1 MIFKQENIK
10 RHISFMKIRAEVYR
24 RREAV
29 IFRRCGLDF
38 PGKGGILSL
47 ISELD
52 HCGEQFKYF
61 GTYQE
66 II

>member
-1 MIFKQENIK
+1 MFYFDIELSIYDKKF
-10 RHISFMKIRAEVYR
+10 A
-24 RREAV
+24 
-29 IFRRCGLDF
+29 
-38 PGKGGILSL
+38 SL

-66 II
+66 IV